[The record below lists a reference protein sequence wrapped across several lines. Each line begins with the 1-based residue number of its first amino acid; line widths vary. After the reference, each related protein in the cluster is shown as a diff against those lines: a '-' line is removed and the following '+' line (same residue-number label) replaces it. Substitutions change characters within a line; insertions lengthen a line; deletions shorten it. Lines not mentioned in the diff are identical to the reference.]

1 MAASRR
7 VGGAESARK
16 VLRLLLAFDERRPIL
31 TASALAA
38 AASLPASTAY
48 RLLALLRE
56 QGLVAEAG
64 RGAYRLGGR
73 VLPLARAADLTG
85 GLALRAR
92 PVLRRLAAATG
103 ASASLLRLIGEVAVS
118 VESAEAPGLPR
129 LTGATGRALALHA
142 GAPGKL
148 LLASLPAGVRAD
160 YLARVAAAD
169 PGFAPR
175 RRALEAELAV
185 IRRRGWAESEGEVDP
200 GFWAVAAPVV
210 EQGRVAAALFAAL
223 PAARADAPHR
233 RRLAEAVI
241 AAAAAV
247 TREAARPGAGPPGA
261 GQGRRRRA

>member
-1 MAASRR
+1 MASSRR

-16 VLRLLLAFDERRPIL
+16 VLRLLLAFDERRPRL
-31 TASALAA
+31 TAAELAA
-38 AASLPASTAY
+38 AAALPASTAY

-56 QGLVAEAG
+56 QGLVAADG
-64 RGAYRLGGR
+64 PGGYRLGGR
-73 VLPLARAADLTG
+73 ILPLARAADLAA

-92 PVLRRLAAATG
+92 PLLRRLAAATG

-118 VESAEAPGLPR
+118 VESADAPGLPR

-148 LLASLPAGVRAD
+148 LLASLPASLRAD

-175 RRALEAELAV
+175 RTALEAELAV
-185 IRRRGWAESEGEVDP
+185 IRRRGWAESEGEVDA

-210 EQGRVAAALFAAL
+210 ENRRVEAALFAAL
-223 PAARADAPHR
+223 PSARADAARR
-233 RRLAEAVI
+233 RRLRHAVI
-241 AAAAAV
+241 AAAAAL
-247 TREAARPGAGPPGA
+247 TRSAAAAGGA